1 MSDKLPRVTA
11 KQLIK
16 VVQAVGFEPV
26 RQSGSHMIFR
36 NHEAKRIVIPYHT
49 GKCLHP
55 KLVSSILKDIDLS
68 VEDFKK
74 ML

>member
-16 VVQAVGFEPV
+16 VVEDVGFELV

-36 NHEAKRIVIPYHT
+36 NKDAKRIVIPYHT
-49 GKCLHP
+49 GKSLHP
-55 KLVSSILKDIDLS
+55 KIVSSILKDIDLS
-68 VEDFKK
+68 ADDLKR

>member
-1 MSDKLPRVTA
+1 MSDKLPGVTA

-16 VVQAVGFEPV
+16 AVHAVEFEPV

-68 VEDFKK
+68 VEDLKK